1 MPLTRKQAY
10 RRIEITRILMIAVG
24 IASAAF
30 GLKGFLIP
38 NEFIDGGVTGISLL
52 ISSLTG
58 WPISVLILVINI
70 PFIWLGY
77 KRIDKLF
84 AIKTLVAILIL
95 ALVLYFVNFP
105 LVTHDKLLTAVF
117 GGFFLGTGIG
127 LAMRGGSVIDGTELL
142 AVYINPRSALSIGQ
156 IILVINIFIFGIA
169 AFFLGIESALYSILT
184 YLAATQTINYIV
196 QGFDEFT
203 SVTIVSPK
211 SELIK
216 NVIMRHL
223 HRGVTIYKG
232 ERGFGKTE
240 IAEKQVDI
248 IVTVITRLEVQR
260 LVARV
265 QQIDPTAFIVTNSVS
280 EVRGGLI
287 KRQPLDH

>member
-1 MPLTRKQAY
+1 MTLTRKQAY
-10 RRIEITRILMIAVG
+10 RRIEINRIIMIIVG

-52 ISSLTG
+52 LSSITG
-58 WPISVLILVINI
+58 WPTSLFLVVINI

-84 AIKTLVAILIL
+84 ALKTLVAIIVLS
-95 ALVLYFVNFP
+95 LVIYFISFP
-105 LVTHDKLLTAVF
+105 LVTKDKLLIAVF
-117 GGFFLGTGIG
+117 GGFFLGAGIG

-142 AVYINPRSALSIGQ
+142 AVYITPRSVLSIGQ
-156 IILVINIFIFGIA
+156 IILFINVFIFGIA
-169 AFFLGIESALYSILT
+169 AFFLGIESALYSMLT

-216 NVIMRHL
+216 HVIMRHL

-280 EVRGGLI
+280 EVKGGLI
-287 KRQPLDH
+287 KRRALDH

>member
-1 MPLTRKQAY
+1 MTLTRKQAY
-10 RRIEITRILMIAVG
+10 RRIEIIRIIMIAIG

-52 ISSLTG
+52 VSSLTG
-58 WPISVLILVINI
+58 VPISILIVVINI
-70 PFIWLGY
+70 PFIFLGY
-77 KRIDKLF
+77 KKVDKLF
-84 AIKTLVAILIL
+84 ALKTSVAIIVLSV
-95 ALVLYFVNFP
+95 VLYFVNFP

-117 GGFFLGTGIG
+117 GGLFLGTGIG
-127 LAMRGGSVIDGTELL
+127 LCMRGGSVIDGTDLL
-142 AVYINPRSALSIGQ
+142 AVYINPRLPLSIGQ

-169 AFFLGIESALYSILT
+169 AFFLGVEAALYSILT

-203 SVTIVSPK
+203 SVTIVSAK

-216 NVIMRHL
+216 HVIMRHL

-232 ERGFGKTE
+232 ERGFGKSE
-240 IAEKQVDI
+240 IDEKNVDI

-260 LVARV
+260 LVSRV

-287 KRQPLDH
+287 KRRALDH

>member
-10 RRIEITRILMIAVG
+10 RRIEITRILLIAVG
-24 IASAAF
+24 IACAAF

-52 ISSLTG
+52 ISSITG
-58 WPISVLILVINI
+58 WPISILILVINI

-77 KRIDKLF
+77 KRVDKLF
-84 AIKTLVAILIL
+84 ALKTLVAIVIL
-95 ALVLYFVNFP
+95 ALVLYFVTFP
-105 LVTHDKLLTAVF
+105 LVTKDKLLTAVF

-203 SVTIVSPK
+203 SVTIVSAK

-223 HRGVTIYKG
+223 HRGVTVYKG

-240 IAEKQVDI
+240 ITDKSVDI

>member
-1 MPLTRKQAY
+1 MTITRKQAY

-58 WPISVLILVINI
+58 WPISILILVINI

-77 KRIDKLF
+77 KRVDKLF
-84 AIKTLVAILIL
+84 AFKTTIAIVLLSI
-95 ALVLYFVNFP
+95 VLYLVNFP
-105 LVTHDKLLTAVF
+105 MVTHDKLLTAVF

-142 AVYINPRSALSIGQ
+142 AVYINPRSPLSIGQ

-216 NVIMRHL
+216 HVIMRHL

-280 EVRGGLI
+280 EVKGGLI
-287 KRQPLDH
+287 KRRALDH

>member
-1 MPLTRKQAY
+1 MSLTRKQAY
-10 RRIEITRILMIAVG
+10 RRIEITRIIMIAVG

-58 WPISVLILVINI
+58 WPISVLILIINI

-84 AIKTLVAILIL
+84 AVKTLVAILIL

-156 IILVINIFIFGIA
+156 IILVINIVIFCIA

-184 YLAATQTINYIV
+184 YLSATQTINYIV

-232 ERGFGKTE
+232 ERGYGKTE

>member
-1 MPLTRKQAY
+1 MTLTRKQAY
-10 RRIEITRILMIAVG
+10 RRIEISRIIMIAVG

-52 ISSLTG
+52 ISSITG
-58 WPISVLILVINI
+58 WPISILILVINI

-84 AIKTLVAILIL
+84 AIKTLVAITLLSLI
-95 ALVLYFVNFP
+95 LYFVSFP
-105 LVTHDKLLTAVF
+105 LVTNDKLLTAVF

-142 AVYINPRSALSIGQ
+142 AVYINPRSVLSIGQ
-156 IILVINIFIFGIA
+156 IILVINIFIFGVA

-240 IAEKQVDI
+240 IVDKQVDI

>member
-10 RRIEITRILMIAVG
+10 QRIEISRIIMIITG
-24 IASAAF
+24 IACAAF
-30 GLKGFLIP
+30 GLESFLIP
-38 NEFIDGGVTGISLL
+38 NDFIDGGVTGISLL
-52 ISSLTG
+52 ISSITG
-58 WPISVLILVINI
+58 WPISVLLIIINV
-70 PFIWLGY
+70 PFIYLGY
-77 KRIDKLF
+77 KKVDKLF
-84 AIKTLVAILIL
+84 AIKTLVAITVL
-95 ALVLYFVNFP
+95 AIVVATVHFP
-105 LVTHDKLLTAVF
+105 LVTKDKLLTAVF

-127 LAMRGGSVIDGTELL
+127 LAMRGGAVIDGTELL

-169 AFFLGIESALYSILT
+169 AFFLGIEASLYSILT

-203 SVTIVSPK
+203 QVTIVSPK

-223 HRGVTIYKG
+223 HRGVTVYKG
-232 ERGFGKTE
+232 ERGFGKSDIE
-240 IAEKQVDI
+240 DKNVDI
-248 IVTVITRLEVQR
+248 IVTVITLLEVQR
-260 LVARV
+260 LVARL
-265 QQIDPTAFIVTNSVS
+265 QQIDPKAFIVTNSVS
-280 EVRGGLI
+280 GVRGGLI

>member
-1 MPLTRKQAY
+1 MTLTRKQAY
-10 RRIEITRILMIAVG
+10 RRIEIIRIVMIVFG

-52 ISSLTG
+52 ISSLTD
-58 WPISVLILVINI
+58 WPISILIVIINI
-70 PFIWLGY
+70 PFIFLGY
-77 KRIDKLF
+77 KRVDKLF
-84 AIKTLVAILIL
+84 AIKTSIAIAVLS
-95 ALVLYFVNFP
+95 LVLYFVNFP
-105 LVTHDKLLTAVF
+105 IVTHDKVLIAVF
-117 GGFFLGTGIG
+117 GGFFLGAGIG
-127 LAMRGGSVIDGTELL
+127 LCMRGGSVIDGTDLL
-142 AVYINPRSALSIGQ
+142 AVYINPKTFLSIGQ
-156 IILVINIFIFGIA
+156 IILVINVIIFGIA
-169 AFFLGIESALYSILT
+169 AFFLGIEQALYSILT
-184 YLAATQTINYIV
+184 YLAATQTINYVV
-196 QGFDEFT
+196 QGFDEFN

-232 ERGFGKTE
+232 ERGFGKSE
-240 IAEKQVDI
+240 IDDKNVDI

-265 QQIDPTAFIVTNSVS
+265 QQIDPAAFIVTNSVS
-280 EVRGGLI
+280 EVKGGLI
-287 KRQPLDH
+287 KRRALDH

>member
-1 MPLTRKQAY
+1 MTITRKQAY
-10 RRIEITRILMIAVG
+10 RRIEITRIIMIAVG

-58 WPISVLILVINI
+58 WPISVLILVINV

-77 KRIDKLF
+77 KRVDKLF
-84 AIKTLVAILIL
+84 AFKTTIAIVLLSI
-95 ALVLYFVNFP
+95 VLYLVNFP
-105 LVTHDKLLTAVF
+105 MVTHDKLLTAVF

-142 AVYINPRSALSIGQ
+142 AVYINPRSPLSIGQ
-156 IILVINIFIFGIA
+156 IILVINIFIFGVA

-216 NVIMRHL
+216 HVIMRHL

-240 IAEKQVDI
+240 IGEKQVDI

-280 EVRGGLI
+280 EVKGGLI
-287 KRQPLDH
+287 KRRALDH